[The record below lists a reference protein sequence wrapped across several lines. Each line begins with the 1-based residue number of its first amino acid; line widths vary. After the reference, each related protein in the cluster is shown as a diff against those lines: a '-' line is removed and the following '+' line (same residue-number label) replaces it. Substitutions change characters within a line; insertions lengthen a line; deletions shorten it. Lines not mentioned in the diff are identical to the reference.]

1 MLSSRTYQLIDQRFD
16 VLRERN
22 SSIEVLWNFL
32 AHKEAP
38 AVRTAT

>member
-1 MLSSRTYQLIDQRFD
+1 MLSGRAYQLIDQRFD

-22 SSIEVLWNFL
+22 TAVEVLWNFL